1 VTKQIKKT
9 NNNFNL
15 RTDKRKMSEE
25 EIRKLISEIRIS
37 ENSTE
42 DKEGILGCFHMED
55 FKDLWGGK

>member
-1 VTKQIKKT
+1 
-9 NNNFNL
+9 
-15 RTDKRKMSEE
+15 MSEE

-37 ENSTE
+37 ENTTE